1 MSQLI
6 EKIER
11 QGVVPVV
18 IIDTANDG
26 PPLGESLL
34 AGGMSVVEV
43 TLRTPAAFEAIAAM
57 QDVSGLQ
64 VGAGTVLSAEQVQTA
79 KDAGARFIVSPGLD
93 KKVVETAVALDLP
106 VFPGTT
112 TTTEIQAAW
121 NQGLTHVK
129 FFPAGLAGGPKIL
142 QALGSVFKD
151 VKFMATGGVSPDNL
165 ASYLEL
171 VNVFACGGGWVA
183 PAELLRSGK
192 FDEIASR
199 AASAL
204 ALVTSARTQK
214 APAGVPDHGAWS

>member
-1 MSQLI
+1 MSVLI
-6 EKIER
+6 EEIEH

-18 IIDTANDG
+18 VIDTASDG
-26 PPLGESLL
+26 PLLGESLV
-34 AGGMSVVEV
+34 AGGMSIVEV
-43 TLRTPAAFEAIAAM
+43 TLRTSAAFEAISAM

-93 KKVVETAVALDLP
+93 KKVVETAASLDLP

-112 TTTEIQAAW
+112 TATEVQAAH

-165 ASYLEL
+165 VSYLQL
-171 VNVFACGGGWVA
+171 DSVFACGEGWVA
-183 PAELLRSGK
+183 PTELLRSGQ
-192 FDEIASR
+192 FEEITLR
-199 AASAL
+199 AANTL
-204 ALVTSARTQK
+204 ALVKGPGISDLT
-214 APAGVPDHGAWS
+214 